1 MKRITSLVLAVLM
14 LVAALCGCGKDTAAG
29 NNITVSA
36 SDTGKSSEKV
46 GKTDASSN
54 LPKTYEIAATD
65 PHYIVATPDWHA
77 EGYGCGFALTEK
89 SNNKYA
95 IVVACGSAAEEAPLK
110 DAFSALYNDTFNGI
124 LMQNYRAK
132 YAQFGLETTETKLAD
147 GSAALLFDGIQTAD
161 DYGTELNCPIYG
173 YGFSCDGVPF
183 IVAYIVMDESAAD
196 DAKRAEMKG
205 YVDEMINT
213 VHAALCGYA
222 RNEKNL
228 G

>member
-1 MKRITSLVLAVLM
+1 MKKLSALILAVLM
-14 LVAALCGCGKDTAAG
+14 LAAVLCGCGKDAAAPAPS
-29 NNITVSA
+29 NDNTVST
-36 SDTGKSSEKV
+36 SDTGENGEKGDKADVSS
-46 GKTDASSN
+46 S
-54 LPKTYEIAATD
+54 LPTTYEIAATD
-65 PHYIVATPDWHA
+65 PHYIIATPDWHA
-77 EGYGCGFALTEK
+77 EGYGCGFALTENG
-89 SNNKYA
+89 NNQYA
-95 IVVACGSAAEEAPLK
+95 IVAACGYAAEDAPLEE
-110 DAFSALYNDTFNGI
+110 AFAALYNDTFNGI

-132 YAQFGLETTETKLAD
+132 YAQVTPETTEAKLAD

-213 VHAALCGYA
+213 VRAAQ
-222 RNEKNL
+222 
-228 G
+228 